1 MSPSA
6 ADSFFRPIQLGATAG
21 TDTLVRFAFGEP
33 SSSDG
38 DAVSPY
44 DVELARLSGPVGES
58 WIRTDGVQEGQRNGV
73 RYRHDERWLM
83 GALRVDGAQ
92 SEDIEQAA
100 EEAFRTLRHFVS
112 VCGFPQLLRVWN
124 FFDRLNQGEGDAER
138 YRRFCVGR
146 HRALAEPGFE
156 SQLPA
161 ATVIGSQV
169 PGLHIQFLAGRVPGT
184 QVENPRQT
192 SAFHYPRDYGP
203 SSPSFSRA
211 TRVGDA
217 LLVSGTAAVVGHAS
231 LHPGDAL
238 AQIEEI
244 DANVA
249 ALLDHASP
257 GAIGRWQ
264 AQALRLYLRREAD
277 LPAVLPKV
285 RESFG
290 RDAPITVLRG
300 DISRSDLVVEI
311 EGVWRFHPNP

>member
-1 MSPSA
+1 MPSPA
-6 ADSFFRPIQLGATAG
+6 ADTFFRPIQLDASAG
-21 TDTLVRFAFGEP
+21 SDTLVRFAFGEP
-33 SSSDG
+33 GPGSG
-38 DAVSPY
+38 DAVSPF

-58 WIRTDGVQEGQRNGV
+58 WIRTDRVQEGQRNGV
-73 RYRHDERWLM
+73 RYRHDNHWLM

-92 SEDIEQAA
+92 SEDIEAA
-100 EEAFRTLRHFVS
+100 ADEAFRTLRHFVS
-112 VCGFPQLLRVWN
+112 ACGFPQLLRVWN
-124 FFDRLNQGEGDAER
+124 FFDRLNEGEGDAER

-169 PGLHIQFLAGRVPGT
+169 PGLHIQFLAGRVPGV

-192 SAFHYPRDYGP
+192 SAFRYPRDYGP

-231 LHPGDAL
+231 LHPGDAV
-238 AQIEEI
+238 AQIDEI
-244 DANVA
+244 DTNVA
-249 ALLDHASP
+249 ALLDHASA
-257 GAIGRWQ
+257 GRVGRWQ
-264 AQALRLYLRREAD
+264 ARALRLYLRRDAD
-277 LPAVLPKV
+277 LPAVLPRV

-290 RDAPITVLRG
+290 HDAPITVLRG
-300 DISRSDLVVEI
+300 DISRADLVVEI
-311 EGVWRFHPNP
+311 EGVWTFQSQP